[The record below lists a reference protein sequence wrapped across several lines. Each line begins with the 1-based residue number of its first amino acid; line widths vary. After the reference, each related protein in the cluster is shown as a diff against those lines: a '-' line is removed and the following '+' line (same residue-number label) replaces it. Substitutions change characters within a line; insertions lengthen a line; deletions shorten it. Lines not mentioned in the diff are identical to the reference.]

1 MAKFATGKN
10 AYALSDRSGQR
21 YRYRDMRKEWNGLLV
36 GPDEYEP
43 KHPQLGPFRTV
54 SDPQALKDA
63 RPPQNLEQQR
73 STQFGFNPV
82 GLRDFLNLTENN
94 LVAKSAVGEITLEG
108 VVENIK
114 NVSYN
119 LDGLFAT
126 GQVNDLQTVET
137 NVVTFT
143 MRVQSFNN
151 FPISGPA
158 LYYYINN
165 SRANMLTKTFIRGNT
180 YRFDVSDSSNLGYNL
195 RLYGNGSTW
204 TSGVINSGTDG
215 TSGAFL
221 QITVPQNAP
230 NQLRY
235 SNSGSPTDEPFGGNI
250 NVQGA

>member
-94 LVAKSAVGEITLEG
+94 LVAKSAVGEVTLEG

-119 LDGLFAT
+119 LEGLFAT
-126 GQVNDLQTVET
+126 GQVNDLQNVQT

-143 MRVQSFNN
+143 MRVQQVG
-151 FPISGPA
+151 GPPFGTT
-158 LYYYINN
+158 LNYFLNN
-165 SRANMLTKTFIRGNT
+165 SQSTQFNINITKGLT
-180 YRFDVSDSSNLGYNL
+180 YRFDVSDSTNLGYDL
-195 RLYGNGSTW
+195 RLWDGSSIFA
-204 TSGVINSGTDG
+204 SGVYNSGTDG

-221 QITVPQNAP
+221 QITVPQSAP
-230 NQLRY
+230 SQLRY
-235 SNSGSPTDEPFGGNI
+235 GSSGNVNDEPLGGNI